1 MANKFDIVIGATDKA
16 TAVFRKVN
24 NEAGRLVRPF
34 QETGNSFKRLGR
46 ELGFQRI
53 GQDLRNMGR
62 TATSTAS
69 SVASVVAPMAAL
81 TGVGSIA
88 GVAALAD
95 HWSRLGRATSNAAG
109 NIGVSTQELQAFQ
122 GMGQLAGMSA
132 DQAAGSL
139 QGLAN
144 TMQNAQWGR
153 DNGALMLM
161 NRLGV
166 GIKHTASGAIDAS
179 GQFMALATAI
189 SKIKNP
195 QAQMVAAGKF
205 GMTEWL
211 PLIRQGPQA
220 MRELQKRAE
229 SLGLVM
235 SGSAMRSATD
245 FANSLDNLQ
254 GAGLGLKNSVMEQL
268 TPAIKPLTDGL
279 ANWIVQNR
287 ELIATDVGAW
297 ARDFAQ
303 WVQSIDWKGVG
314 DDIHGFV
321 DGVHD
326 VVGALGGWKNAA
338 LLTIGVM
345 NAGLIGSVLG
355 LTATLARGGLGV
367 AAFVGL
373 LFKWTRAAK
382 AAKVATLEAA
392 AAEEL
397 LGQGGKGG
405 KRGVNTTGLGLA
417 GLALTATQLSG
428 DQSDSSRDAQT
439 LQFEAL
445 SGNQDAA
452 KQLATIQLTHWWKK
466 APTPAEIDARAKDI
480 SSGREAGMTPDQVAA
495 RYPQRA
501 AAEQRLTQLE
511 GQYGLPSGLLDAIW
525 KQESSR
531 GRNMVSPAGAEGHFG
546 FMPETSKAYHL
557 ANPMDFNQSSDASAR
572 MFRDLLKQYNGDTTK
587 ALAAYNWGS
596 GNLAKKGLDA
606 APAETRNYIRDVTAA
621 LAAHQ
626 ATGKDVPTVA
636 PEIQPPAAPTL
647 VASAPDV
654 KLPAPVPPVVPDVK
668 SPAPVPSVVPDVKS
682 PVSPAVAPVAVE
694 VKSPTS
700 PAVASAAPVQDSKPT
715 VQVVT
720 PPVTVK
726 PVVPPAPRDANQVAQ
741 GKPSADQDAP
751 KSAQA
756 AQVAQAAPAAPQAAP
771 AGPAPAAAPQ
781 TAPSGPYSA
790 PKQATEQTLKHEFE
804 LTFHGL
810 PAGVTPVAK
819 SRSGAPVTGRIGY
832 SALEGIA

>member
-62 TATSTAS
+62 NATSTAS
-69 SVASVVAPMAAL
+69 SIASVVAPMAAL

-132 DQAAGSL
+132 DQATGSL

-211 PLIRQGPQA
+211 PLIRQGPEA

-345 NAGLIGSVLG
+345 NAGLIGSVIG

-367 AAFVGL
+367 VAFVGL
-373 LFKWTRAAK
+373 LAKWTKGARAAR
-382 AAKVATLEAA
+382 AATLEAA

-397 LGQGGKGG
+397 LGRGGKGG
-405 KRGVNTTGLGLA
+405 KGVNTAGLGLA
-417 GLALTATQLSG
+417 GLALTATQISG
-428 DQSDSSRDAQT
+428 DQSDSSRDAQA
-439 LQFEAL
+439 LEFKAL
-445 SGNQDAA
+445 SGDKDAA

-466 APTPAEIDARAKDI
+466 APTPAEIDARAADI
-480 SSGREAGMTPDQVAA
+480 SSGKQAGMTPDQVAA

-501 AAEQRLTQLE
+501 AAEQRMGQLE
-511 GQYGLPSGLLDAIW
+511 KQYGLPSGLLDAVW

-531 GRNMVSPAGAEGHFG
+531 GQNMVSPAGAQGHFG
-546 FMPETSKAYHL
+546 FMPDTSKAYHL

-572 MFRDLLKQYNGDTTK
+572 MFRDLLKQYGGDTTK

-626 ATGKDVPTVA
+626 AAGKDVAPVV
-636 PEIQPPAAPTL
+636 PEIPAPASPAL

-654 KLPAPVPPVVPDVK
+654 KSAAPVPPVVPDVK
-668 SPAPVPSVVPDVKS
+668 PPV
-682 PVSPAVAPVAVE
+682 
-694 VKSPTS
+694 S
-700 PAVASAAPVQDSKPT
+700 PAVASAAPVQDNKPT
-715 VQVVT
+715 IQVVT

-726 PVVPPAPRDANQVAQ
+726 PVLPPAPRDANQVAQ
-741 GKPSADQDAP
+741 DKPGAD
-751 KSAQA
+751 
-756 AQVAQAAPAAPQAAP
+756 QVAQAAPAAPQAAP

-781 TAPSGPYSA
+781 AAPSGPYSA
-790 PKQATEQTLKHEFE
+790 PKPVTEQTLKHEFE